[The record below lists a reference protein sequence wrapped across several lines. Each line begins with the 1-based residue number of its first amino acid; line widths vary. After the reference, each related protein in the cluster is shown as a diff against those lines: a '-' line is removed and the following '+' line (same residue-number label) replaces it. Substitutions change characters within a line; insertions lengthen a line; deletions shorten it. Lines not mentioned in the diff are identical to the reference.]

1 MTVMHQ
7 PRVARGYADW
17 QALFPCEIKS
27 SVAAGRAVRY
37 AIANTNANANAN
49 AKGTINTPADDFVA
63 HRDGVTLLRK
73 VR

>member
-27 SVAAGRAVRY
+27 SVAAGRAVRS
-37 AIANTNANANAN
+37 AIAIAN

-63 HRDGVTLLRK
+63 HRDGGTLLRK

>member
-37 AIANTNANANAN
+37 AIAN
-49 AKGTINTPADDFVA
+49 AKGSINTPADDFVA